1 MPISQ
6 WLNKTMGFG
15 NFSVNTSDTQPNK
28 SVVRRKSKAVNRIMR
43 KLIAI
48 FVVLLLCAG
57 LGFISI
63 YIPYRASRIYGPPAS
78 SLSFPQRMQYSALL
92 LWYDGL
98 LTRPLDTN
106 GAEQSFT
113 VEVGESVDT
122 VANRL
127 QSVGLIQDAVA
138 LRSYMIYSGIDTSMQ
153 AGEYKLST
161 AMSAM
166 DIARQLQDATPE
178 EVTFVVLPGWRLE
191 EIADSLPTSGLTV
204 TSDEFLN
211 ATKTPPHEY
220 DFLAG
225 ASSIEGFVYPD
236 SYIFSRKIS
245 VDEMIHDILRNFSTH
260 LTLDLKN
267 GFERQGLTVY
277 QAVTLAS
284 MVEREAVHEEEQP
297 LIASVYLN
305 RLKIGMKL
313 DADPTVQYAI
323 GYNFLQQSW
332 WTNPLSLLDLQVN
345 SIYNTYKY
353 TGLPPTPIANPGSSA
368 LRAVAFPAETTY
380 YFFRAKCDG
389 SGFHEFAETFDEHLQ
404 NACQ

>member
-1 MPISQ
+1 M
-6 WLNKTMGFG
+6 
-15 NFSVNTSDTQPNK
+15 
-28 SVVRRKSKAVNRIMR
+28 VR
-43 KLIAI
+43 LIAI
-48 FVVLLLCAG
+48 FFVLTLCAA
-57 LGFISI
+57 LAFLFI
-63 YIPYRASRIYGPPAS
+63 YIPYRATRVYGAPVS
-78 SLSFPQRMQYSALL
+78 SLSIPQRVQYSALL

-98 LTRPLDTN
+98 LTQPLDPS
-106 GAEQSFT
+106 GPEQAFT
-113 VEVGESVDT
+113 VEAGESVDT
-122 VANRL
+122 VANHL
-127 QSVGLIQDAVA
+127 QSVGLIQDAEA
-138 LRSYMIYSGIDTSMQ
+138 LRAYMVYAGIDTSMQ

-166 DIARQLQDATPE
+166 DIAHQLQDATPE

-191 EIADSLPTSGLTV
+191 EIADSLPTSGLSV
-204 TSDEFLN
+204 TSDEFLR
-211 ATKTPPHEY
+211 ASKTPPHDF

-225 ASSIEGFVYPD
+225 ANSIEGFVYPD
-236 SYIFSRKIS
+236 SYVFSRKIS
-245 VDEMIHDILRNFSTH
+245 VDEMMNDMLRNFSAH

-267 GFERQGLTVY
+267 GFHKQGLSVY

-284 MVEREAVHEEEQP
+284 MVEREAVKEEEQP
-297 LIASVYLN
+297 IIASVYLN

-345 SIYNTYKY
+345 SVYNTYKY
-353 TGLPPTPIANPGSSA
+353 PGLPPTPIANPSLGA
-368 LRAVAFPAETTY
+368 LHAVAFPAETTY

-389 SGFHEFAETFDEHLQ
+389 SGFHLFAETFDEHLQ

>member
-1 MPISQ
+1 
-6 WLNKTMGFG
+6 
-15 NFSVNTSDTQPNK
+15 
-28 SVVRRKSKAVNRIMR
+28 MR

-48 FVVLLLCAG
+48 FIILLMCVGLSIVLL
-57 LGFISI
+57 
-63 YIPYRASRIYGPPAS
+63 YIPSRATRIYGPPAS
-78 SLSFPQRMQYSALL
+78 SLSFPQRVQYSALF

-98 LTRPLDTN
+98 LTQPLDGS

-113 VEVGESVDT
+113 IEIGEAVGS
-122 VANRL
+122 VANHL
-127 QSVGLIQDAVA
+127 ESVGLIRDAEA
-138 LRSYMIYSGIDTSMQ
+138 FRSYLIYSGLDTSIQ
-153 AGEYKLST
+153 AGDYQLST

-332 WTNPLSLLDLQVN
+332 WTNPLSLLDLEVN

-353 TGLPPTPIANPGSSA
+353 PGLPPTPIANPSLGA
-368 LRAVAFPAETTY
+368 LRAVAAPAETNY
-380 YFFRAKCDG
+380 LYFRAKCDG
-389 SGFHEFAETFDEHLQ
+389 SGFHEFSETFDEHLQ
-404 NACQ
+404 NGCP

>member
-1 MPISQ
+1 
-6 WLNKTMGFG
+6 
-15 NFSVNTSDTQPNK
+15 
-28 SVVRRKSKAVNRIMR
+28 MR
-43 KLIAI
+43 KLIA
-48 FVVLLLCAG
+48 VLVILFICAA
-57 LGFISI
+57 LGFVSV
-63 YIPYRASRIYGPPAS
+63 YIPSRATRIYGRPAP
-78 SLSFPQRMQYSALL
+78 SLSFPHRIQYAAML

-98 LTRPLDTN
+98 LTQPLDLS
-106 GAEQSFT
+106 GAEQTFT
-113 VEVGESVDT
+113 VEVGESVDS
-122 VANRL
+122 VANHL
-127 QSVGLIQDAVA
+127 QSVGLIQDAEA
-138 LRSYMIYSGIDTSMQ
+138 LRAYMIYAGMDTSMQ

-166 DIARQLQDATPE
+166 DIAHELQDATPE

-191 EIADSLPTSGLTV
+191 EVAHSLATSGLSV
-204 TSDEFLN
+204 TNDEFLS
-211 ATKTPPHEY
+211 AAKTPPQDY

-225 ASSIEGFVYPD
+225 AGSIEGFVYPD
-236 SYIFSRKIS
+236 SYIFLRKIS
-245 VDEMIHDILRNFSTH
+245 VDEMINDMLRNFSAH

-267 GFERQGLTVY
+267 GFEKQGLTVY

-284 MVEREAVHEEEQP
+284 MVEREAVQEEEQP

-353 TGLPPTPIANPGSSA
+353 PGLPPTPIANPGLSA
-368 LRAVAFPAETTY
+368 LHAVAFPEDTNY

-389 SGFHEFAETFDEHLQ
+389 SGFHEFSETFDEHLQ
-404 NACQ
+404 NGCP

>member
-1 MPISQ
+1 M
-6 WLNKTMGFG
+6 
-15 NFSVNTSDTQPNK
+15 
-28 SVVRRKSKAVNRIMR
+28 RRFIAT
-43 KLIAI
+43 LII
-48 FVVLLLCAG
+48 LMMCAG

-63 YIPYRASRIYGPPAS
+63 YIPSRATRVYGPPAS

-98 LTRPLDTN
+98 LTQPLDPSGT
-106 GAEQSFT
+106 EQAFT

-122 VANRL
+122 VANHL
-127 QSVGLIQDAVA
+127 QSVGLIQDAEA
-138 LRSYMIYSGIDTSMQ
+138 LRAYMIYSGIDTSMQ
-153 AGEYKLST
+153 AGDYKLST
-161 AMSAM
+161 ALSAM
-166 DIARQLQDATPE
+166 DIAHQLQDATPE

-191 EIADSLPTSGLTV
+191 EIADSLPTSGLSV
-204 TSDEFLN
+204 TSDEFLST
-211 ATKTPPHEY
+211 ARTPPREY

-225 ASSIEGFVYPD
+225 ANSIEGFVYPD
-236 SYIFSRKIS
+236 SYVFARKIS
-245 VDEMIHDILRNFSTH
+245 VDDMVNTMLRNFSAH

-267 GFERQGLTVY
+267 GFQKQGLSVY

-284 MVEREAVHEEEQP
+284 MVEREAVKEEEQP
-297 LIASVYLN
+297 MIASVYLN

-345 SIYNTYKY
+345 SVYNTYKY
-353 TGLPPTPIANPGSSA
+353 SGLPPTPIANPSLGA
-368 LRAVAFPAETTY
+368 LHAVAFPAETTY

-389 SGFHEFAETFDEHLQ
+389 SGFHIFAETFDEHLQ

>member
-1 MPISQ
+1 M
-6 WLNKTMGFG
+6 
-15 NFSVNTSDTQPNK
+15 
-28 SVVRRKSKAVNRIMR
+28 RR
-43 KLIAI
+43 LIAI
-48 FVVLLLCAG
+48 FFVLMMCAV
-57 LGFISI
+57 LGFLFI
-63 YIPYRASRIYGPPAS
+63 YIPARATRVYGPPAS
-78 SLSFPQRMQYSALL
+78 SLTLPQRMQYSALL

-98 LTRPLDTN
+98 LTQPLDSS
-106 GAEQSFT
+106 GAEQAFT

-122 VANRL
+122 VANHL
-127 QSVGLIQDAVA
+127 QIVGLIRDAEA

-166 DIARQLQDATPE
+166 DIAHQLQDATPE

-191 EIADSLPTSGLTV
+191 EIADSLPTSGLPITY
-204 TSDEFLN
+204 DEFLS
-211 ATKTPPHEY
+211 AAKTPPQEY

-236 SYIFSRKIS
+236 SYTFSRKIS
-245 VDEMIHDILRNFSTH
+245 VDEMIHDILRNFSAH

-267 GFERQGLTVY
+267 GFERQGLSVY

-305 RLKIGMKL
+305 RLNIGMKL

-353 TGLPPTPIANPGSSA
+353 PGLPPTPIANPSLGA
-368 LRAVAFPAETTY
+368 LHAVAFPAETNY

-389 SGFHEFAETFDEHLQ
+389 SGYHIFAETFDEHLQ